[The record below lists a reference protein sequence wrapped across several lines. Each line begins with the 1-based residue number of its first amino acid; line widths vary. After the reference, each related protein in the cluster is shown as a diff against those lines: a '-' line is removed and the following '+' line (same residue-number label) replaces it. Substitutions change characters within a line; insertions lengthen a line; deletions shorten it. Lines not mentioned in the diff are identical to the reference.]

1 MESLLSETNTNACKH
16 LQFGIRP
23 HSLPIHAG
31 VCVTLTAAAAAAAA
45 AATASAGTAV
55 MLLRCSKNVY
65 HKSKLVI
72 SRSRIGLVFNIPTT
86 TTRAEELERTKDV
99 RGKYISDSSSSG
111 GSSKIFNSPN
121 SLECNSNCDLFYALK
136 YNCRSKTFVLKLF
149 FQFQL
154 FVVSIIMMMIT
165 MSIFMYFYICVHVN
179 MFTLTLDLISHGKL
193 VPIGGSGSGSGS
205 GSGNG
210 DGSSIHTLEVSS
222 TFGAR
227 LHRTSV

>member
-1 MESLLSETNTNACKH
+1 TNACKH

-23 HSLPIHAG
+23 HSLPIHTG
-31 VCVTLTAAAAAAAA
+31 VCVTLT
-45 AATASAGTAV
+45 
-55 MLLRCSKNVY
+55 
-65 HKSKLVI
+65 
-72 SRSRIGLVFNIPTT
+72 SRIGVVFNMPTT
-86 TTRAEELERTKDV
+86 TTKAEKLERTRNV
-99 RGKYISDSSSSG
+99 HEKYITDGNSSSD

-149 FQFQL
+149 FQFQ
-154 FVVSIIMMMIT
+154 F
-165 MSIFMYFYICVHVN
+165 
-179 MFTLTLDLISHGKL
+179 
-193 VPIGGSGSGSGS
+193 GGSGSGIGS